1 MQIDQF
7 NTMGYNKI
15 WYHHGGYAKK
25 KLVLLGEM
33 SKKHVITKINVQKHC
48 KCPKNMISP

>member
-1 MQIDQF
+1 MISLTPWDIIKYGITMVDMQ
-7 NTMGYNKI
+7 K
-15 WYHHGGYAKK
+15 KK